1 MITLIKT
8 NSMEESM
15 FECPQLHEL
24 DKITRIKDSFKHY
37 LYAFPKNKAEEKRKN
52 NFVFVIRIP
61 GASVGLIEVTKD
73 FEIVDAEYY
82 QGEYNLKI
90 FDKKDLEECNKVLKG
105 WIGKKV
111 AIYQQAKNVKSF
123 FKED

>member
-61 GASVGLIEVTKD
+61 GASVGLIEVSK
-73 FEIVDAEYY
+73 ELKIISAEYY

-90 FDKKDLEECNKVLKG
+90 FDKKDLEECNEALKD
-105 WIGKKV
+105 WVGKSLIILKETKD
-111 AIYQQAKNVKSF
+111 IESF